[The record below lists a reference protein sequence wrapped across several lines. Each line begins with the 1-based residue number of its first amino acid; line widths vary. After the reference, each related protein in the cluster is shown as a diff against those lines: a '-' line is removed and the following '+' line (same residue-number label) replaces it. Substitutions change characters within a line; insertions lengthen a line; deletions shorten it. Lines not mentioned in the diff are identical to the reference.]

1 MEDWEVCNSEESR
14 ELKISEIKDLKVLIK
29 ECHEMLIDTKKQQQE
44 IIKMIDSLNNE
55 PEIKISNDF
64 TSTIRESNRA
74 WRLYGNHYKPIIPII
89 GSNIFGQLNTT
100 FLNNFNQNIYHKLD
114 KTNKTNEKNC
124 HYLSEEEVE
133 EKGEVDDI
141 DEVK

>member
-14 ELKISEIKDLKVLIK
+14 ELKIAEIKDLKVLIK

-100 FLNNFNQNIYHKLD
+100 FLNNFNQNICHKLD

-124 HYLSEEEVE
+124 DYLSEEEVE
-133 EKGEVDDI
+133 EIGEVDNI